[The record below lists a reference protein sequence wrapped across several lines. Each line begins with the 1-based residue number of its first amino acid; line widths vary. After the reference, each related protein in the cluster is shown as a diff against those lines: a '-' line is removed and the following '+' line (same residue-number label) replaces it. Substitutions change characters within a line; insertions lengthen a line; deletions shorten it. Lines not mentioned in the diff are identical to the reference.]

1 MIDDVLLR
9 ELRASGHYRAVYTL
23 GSDVHAD
30 YLLRGQL
37 YDFKELDGSPL
48 VGRVTLE
55 LTLRETM
62 TGAIVWTHYYTH
74 DEPVDGKQVS
84 AVAAALDRDIQRG
97 VAEISA
103 SLDQYF
109 SKQNIVNSAAR

>member
-1 MIDDVLLR
+1 LLR

-23 GSDVHAD
+23 GTDVRAD

-37 YDFKELDGSPL
+37 YNFKELDGSPL

-55 LTLRETM
+55 LTLRETK